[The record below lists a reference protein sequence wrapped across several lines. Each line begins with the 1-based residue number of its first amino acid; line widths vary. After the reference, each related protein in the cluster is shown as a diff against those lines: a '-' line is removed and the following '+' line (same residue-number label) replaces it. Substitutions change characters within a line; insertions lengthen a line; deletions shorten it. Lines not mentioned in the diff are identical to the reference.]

1 MRDWLGMAMLKIKI
15 GSASARSPLLALL
28 LAGVSTA
35 ALAQT
40 LGAAPTSDPGDRE
53 ARIEQL
59 EQEVQQLAAE
69 VQDLKRGQAEQIVT
83 LSNVESKQA
92 SAPAQL
98 AFIVAGKPSIASP
111 DGRFSANLHGIL
123 QFDTALYDQRS
134 PGSLSSDMR
143 RSGPALGATA
153 SNVDL
158 THARDLK
165 NGTDFRRARIGVD
178 GIVFGDFDYRLIF
191 DFGGTGVENTGQ
203 LYEAWAQY
211 SGLKPF
217 HLRVGAFAPSI
228 GLEDQ
233 GSTNAMPLLERSVV
247 EDISRGLAAGD
258 TRTAVA
264 LWGSGDR
271 WLSSGAVTGR
281 TIGVLNTGTASAA
294 PQTYGD
300 QIGFVGRI
308 AGTPLKGSDW
318 LVHVGAHGSYVIH
331 PANTGGPQAT
341 LGGSTALN
349 ARTIALS
356 NTPELRIDGTK
367 LINTGN
373 IDANNAW
380 SAGLEFAVQKQN
392 FYLQSEY
399 EQFGVG
405 RSDVGRKNPRFHGF
419 YVEGSWVLT
428 GETRRYNTQ
437 TAAFDAPSVDHPFS
451 LSGGGLGVFELAA
464 RYSDMDLN
472 FDAGTAGHAPGADAI
487 RGGEEQNWTAGLNWY
502 PNSVVRFMLD
512 YQFVRINRLSPC
524 TNSGSGVNNTCT
536 GTVLW
541 QTPVGAQIGQSYSA
555 VAVRSQFAF

>member
-1 MRDWLGMAMLKIKI
+1 MSSKSKRAAFAR
-15 GSASARSPLLALL
+15 ASLLAPLLAG
-28 LAGVSTA
+28 ASGA
-35 ALAQT
+35 AKAQT
-40 LGAAPTSDPGDRE
+40 PDASAAAPADPRE

-59 EQEVQQLAAE
+59 EQQVQQLAAE
-69 VQDLKRGQAEQIVT
+69 VQDLKRGQAEQIKT
-83 LSNVESKQA
+83 LSTVEAKQA

-98 AFIVAGKPSIASP
+98 ASIVAGKPSIASA
-111 DGRFSANLHGIL
+111 DGRFSANLHGIV
-123 QFDTALYDQRS
+123 QFDTGLYDQPS
-134 PGSLSSDMR
+134 PGNLATDLR
-143 RSGPALGATA
+143 RSGPALGASA

-165 NGTDFRRARIGVD
+165 NGTDFRRARIGID
-178 GIVFGDFDYRLIF
+178 GVVYGDFDYRLIF

-247 EDISRGLAAGD
+247 EDIARGLAAGD

-264 LWGSGDR
+264 LWGAGDR
-271 WLSSGAVTGR
+271 WLASGAITGR
-281 TIGVLNTGTASAA
+281 TIGVINTGTASAV

-300 QIGFVGRI
+300 QLGLVGRL
-308 AGTPLKGSDW
+308 AGTPLRGDDW
-318 LVHVGAHGSYVIH
+318 LVHLGVHGSYVLH

-341 LGGSTALN
+341 LGGSTALS
-349 ARTIALS
+349 AQTIAFS
-356 NTPELRIDGTK
+356 NTPELRVDGTK

-373 IDANNAW
+373 IDASNAW
-380 SAGLEFAVQKQN
+380 SAGLEFAVQKRN

-405 RSDVGRKNPRFHGF
+405 RTDPGLSDPSFHGF

-428 GETRRYNTQ
+428 GETRKYNTQ

-451 LSGGGLGVFELAA
+451 LSGGGLGAFELAA

-472 FDAGTAGHAPGADAI
+472 YDAGLVGHAPGANAI
-487 RGGEEQNWTAGLNWY
+487 RGGEEQNWTVGLNWY
-502 PNSVVRFMLD
+502 PNSVVRFMVD
-512 YQFVRINRLSPC
+512 YQNVRIDRLSPC
-524 TNSGSGVNNTCT
+524 TNTGSGVNNTCT
-536 GTVLW
+536 GTALW
-541 QTPVGAQIGQSYSA
+541 RTPVGAQIGQSYNA
-555 VAVRSQFAF
+555 FAVRSQFAF